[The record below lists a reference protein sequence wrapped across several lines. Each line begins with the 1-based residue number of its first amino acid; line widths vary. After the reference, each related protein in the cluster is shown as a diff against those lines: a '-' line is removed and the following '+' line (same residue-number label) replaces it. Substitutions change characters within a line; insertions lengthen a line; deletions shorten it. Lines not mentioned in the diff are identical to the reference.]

1 MPCWACSAPG
11 PEPSRQPAV
20 TEPPSHP
27 HPGPVQKGVSPLIVA
42 AFVVLIAL
50 ICGLVLNSLLQLEA
64 LGSQLDVVIEHHNR
78 KIDLITQTQVAAHI
92 RTDSLFR
99 MVLADDPFERDA
111 YYLRFNRAGF
121 LVMQGRNALQEIGF
135 TPDEQRD
142 FDDQTQLIRQ
152 IQGVQERVIDL
163 LNANRNQEARQV
175 LAREAIPLQETFN
188 QQLADMRTVYQ
199 RANQEAQ
206 QQAQQTYRRALFLTL
221 AFGLAA
227 IMLALLIAWYAIRKL
242 GQKSQQIRDQMTELE
257 QSRAALREEA
267 THDPLTG
274 LANRRLFYDRLQQA
288 IRHAL
293 RYGGKVGILYVDLD
307 RFKDINDRHGHHV
320 GDAVLMEVAQRLL
333 DCVRESDSVARLGGD
348 EFVVLLEGVQGNQ
361 DCIAAALKIE
371 QSLAHTTRFG
381 DLHLEIDASI
391 GQAVYPDDG
400 SDEDALIRAAD
411 AAMYRVKSGC
421 ESDRQGC
428 LPL

>member
-1 MPCWACSAPG
+1 MP
-11 PEPSRQPAV
+11 EH
-20 TEPPSHP
+20 PPPTNPKPTHR
-27 HPGPVQKGVSPLIVA
+27 GVSPLILT
-42 AFVVLIAL
+42 AFVALIAL
-50 ICGLVLNSLLQLEA
+50 ICGLVLNGLLQLEA
-64 LGSQLDVVIEHHNR
+64 LGEQLDVVVEHHNR

-99 MVLADDPFERDA
+99 MVLADDPFERDV
-111 YYLRFNRAGF
+111 LFLNFNHAGF
-121 LVMQGRNALQEIGF
+121 LVGQGRDALRSLGF
-135 TPDEQRD
+135 TAIEQRS
-142 FDDQTQLIRQ
+142 FDAQTELVRH
-152 IQGVQERVIDL
+152 IQAVQERVIDL
-163 LNANRNQEARQV
+163 LYANRQAEAREV
-175 LAREAIPLQETFN
+175 LAREAIPIQETFN
-188 QQLADMRTVYQ
+188 LQLADMRNAYQ
-199 RANQEAQ
+199 RANQAAQ

-242 GQKSQQIRDQMTELE
+242 GLKSQQIRDQMAELE

-288 IRHAL
+288 IRHAA
-293 RYGGKVGILYVDLD
+293 RYGGKVGILYVDMD

-381 DLHLEIDASI
+381 DLRLEIDASI
-391 GQAVYPDDG
+391 GQALYPDDG

-421 ESDRQGC
+421 ESDRQSA
-428 LPL
+428 LPF